1 MYACL
6 GRELWKQTQYSC
18 KGVPAT
24 GCVSQTVC
32 FDYEELKSSSLPE
45 DGSSRPWADLTES
58 VLTEILQACSL
69 RDACALR
76 TVCRHWQNV
85 HRKLQLSLCPP
96 GPLNSGALL
105 LAAPYARG
113 LSLSKAAQAAGG
125 DILPTELGALSGFR
139 HLRSLSLAGCKAVSA
154 EALSALS
161 GLGHTVASLD
171 LSGCSGV
178 DDTVL
183 SKILGGRGLSGLLEL
198 DLSDCE
204 QWTAPGLASALSQP
218 RAPQLRTLALRRCC
232 EQVGCDGGELLT
244 PLAAALGGTLLSL
257 DLGGCERLADP
268 RCLESFTVLRTLSL
282 ARCTSL
288 EDAAVAEAL
297 PRLTSLQHLDLSFC
311 PTLLPGGAL
320 SAIGTLTRLRSLS
333 LAACVKLTEAA
344 VCATAPQLPRLESI
358 SLAWC
363 TELTDEALAPL
374 SRLPALT
381 SVNLSGCSR
390 VTGAGVRGLA
400 RGLPSLAELRLAHC
414 HGVAGRGLWSEL
426 AAAHR
431 LRVLSLAGISWA
443 GAATDALSGLRLLSD
458 LDLGG
463 CRGVDDE
470 AIACF
475 VASSGAELRRLSLQR
490 CGITDEALR
499 SLSCAPSL
507 ASLDL
512 RHCRRISE
520 AGVLSL
526 FASCRSLTSVDAR
539 GCHQLKDRPHLLE
552 KAACKRVHIAL

>member
-1 MYACL
+1 M
-6 GRELWKQTQYSC
+6 ELWEGSSS
-18 KGVPAT
+18 
-24 GCVSQTVC
+24 SQACCLPSLHLYLWTSLD
-32 FDYEELKSSSLPE
+32 FQSTLLRHKPSLQELKSSSLPE

-218 RAPQLRTLALRRCC
+218 RAPQLRTLARRSR
-232 EQVGCDGGELLT
+232 LLLGARSSAWT
-244 PLAAALGGTLLSL
+244 SAAASGWPTPAASSRSGASHA
-257 DLGGCERLADP
+257 EP
-268 RCLESFTVLRTLSL
+268 RQV
-282 ARCTSL
+282 
-288 EDAAVAEAL
+288 
-297 PRLTSLQHLDLSFC
+297 H
-311 PTLLPGGAL
+311 
-320 SAIGTLTRLRSLS
+320 
-333 LAACVKLTEAA
+333 
-344 VCATAPQLPRLESI
+344 
-358 SLAWC
+358 
-363 TELTDEALAPL
+363 
-374 SRLPALT
+374 
-381 SVNLSGCSR
+381 
-390 VTGAGVRGLA
+390 LA
-400 RGLPSLAELRLAHC
+400 RGRC
-414 HGVAGRGLWSEL
+414 GGRGAPAPDLPPAPRPQL
-426 AAAHR
+426 LPHAAA
-431 LRVLSLAGISWA
+431 
-443 GAATDALSGLRLLSD
+443 
-458 LDLGG
+458 GG
-463 CRGVDDE
+463 
-470 AIACF
+470 
-475 VASSGAELRRLSLQR
+475 
-490 CGITDEALR
+490 R
-499 SLSCAPSL
+499 SLGH
-507 ASLDL
+507 
-512 RHCRRISE
+512 R
-520 AGVLSL
+520 
-526 FASCRSLTSVDAR
+526 DAHSAQVSQPR
-539 GCHQLKDRPHLLE
+539 G
-552 KAACKRVHIAL
+552 